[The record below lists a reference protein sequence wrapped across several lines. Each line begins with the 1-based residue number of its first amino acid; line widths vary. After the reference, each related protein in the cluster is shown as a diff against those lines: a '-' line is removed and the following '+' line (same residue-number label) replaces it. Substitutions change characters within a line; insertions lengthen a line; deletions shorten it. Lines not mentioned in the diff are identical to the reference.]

1 MGLISITATA
11 RGWCDAGELTAAL
24 SAIPQGGT
32 VTIMIHG
39 YRFAPGISG
48 HDPHGHILSQT
59 PDPGCW
65 KAISWPRHL
74 HLHRAEGGLGIGFGW
89 NARGSLGAVAARAFD
104 MGHILADLIAQIRT
118 RRPDLAINLIAHS
131 LGARVALAALH
142 GLRAGDVARLVL
154 LSGAEYSSRAR
165 AAMASPAGRSA
176 RVLNVASG
184 ENALFDLI
192 FRLCVPAPRVT
203 DWALSAGIADVAGWS
218 DLFIDRAASRAALQ
232 RLGIRMR
239 APQGKICHWSSYL
252 RPGLF
257 RLYRAVFDP
266 NTPDILDRL
275 DHALAQET
283 RKSAEKRPRWGL
295 SPL

>member
-1 MGLISITATA
+1 MGLISITASEN
-11 RGWCDAGELTAAL
+11 GWRDEGGLTAAL
-24 SAIPQGGT
+24 VALPKGGT
-32 VTIMIHG
+32 VTIMVHG
-39 YRFAPGISG
+39 YRFAPGVSG
-48 HDPHGHILSQT
+48 HDPHGHILSHT

-74 HLHRAEGGLGIGFGW
+74 HLHRDKTGLGIGFGW
-89 NARGSLGAVAARAFD
+89 NARGALGRVATRAFA
-104 MGHILADLIAQIRT
+104 MGRVLADLIAHIRSH
-118 RRPDLAINLIAHS
+118 RPDLAVNLIAHS
-131 LGARVALAALH
+131 LGVRVALSALH
-142 GLRAGDVARLVL
+142 DLRAGDVARLVL
-154 LSGAEYSSRAR
+154 LSGAEYRSRAR

-192 FRLCVPAPRVT
+192 FRLFVPAPRVT

-232 RLGIRMR
+232 RLGIRIR